1 SHQELIS
8 QSVTLSRPSICLQA
22 FLYSLISINRC
33 TFINPPSQKSSC
45 QICLSPSP
53 IPIPI
58 PIPIPS
64 SSSSSVTGEVFR
76 WSCRACSFS
85 NPAAAAACEVCG
97 ATAALPSLSSASLRA
112 SLLSDLEPEPQEL
125 AHPDIGRVFLPLLR
139 CDAKR
144 SPPPSTSPE
153 TKLGRAAT
161 SHKRPRAHEEQQK
174 QQLVMNPPSPALV
187 LLSSRVET
195 LSAGSTLGR
204 AGSLRKPHWISEHE
218 PNVGRSAQ
226 FCAARHRLVRSWAVP
241 CCSVSSCTTPG
252 GRITSSSYRTHA
264 PRWFRGAISAPRD
277 YVISGMLHRLWSATS
292 ALRWLL
298 AVVTWA
304 KLMLLMPLFTGNV
317 GGNSKRCI
325 IKLLSYNVWFRE
337 DLELRRRMQAL
348 GDLIEQNSPDFICLQ
363 MSKLP
368 LKRFSCIPFT
378 NSVMGRELCL
388 ADIDVGGSKKL
399 IVATSHL
406 ESPCPAPPRWDQMY
420 SKERVAQANEAI
432 NLLKD
437 SPNAIFAG
445 DMNWDD
451 RLDGAFPLPD
461 GWIDAWLE
469 LRPGENGWTYDTKA
483 NQMLSGNRTLQ
494 KRLDR
499 FMCNLHDFKVDGIE
513 MIGVEAIPGLSYCKE
528 KKVRKVFQKLV
539 LPVLP
544 SDHYGLLLTI
554 SSL

>member
-1 SHQELIS
+1 M
-8 QSVTLSRPSICLQA
+8 TLSSVGLPLPLLGVPFRLPPRSVFA
-22 FLYSLISINRC
+22 FQKPNFSPNHHLLLLRQVENKMASSSSFSSSCSWTCNRC
-33 TFINPPSQKSSC
+33 TFVNPPSQKSSC
-45 QICLSPSP
+45 QICLSP
-53 IPIPI
+53 IPIPSSL
-58 PIPIPS
+58 PS
-64 SSSSSVTGEVFR
+64 SSSSSVTSEVFR
-76 WSCRACSFS
+76 WSCRACTFS
-85 NPAAAAACEVCG
+85 NPADAAACEVCG
-97 ATAALPSLSSASLRA
+97 TTAALPSPSSASRLA
-112 SLLSDLEPEPQEL
+112 SLLSDLEPEPHEL

-139 CDAKR
+139 CGAKR
-144 SPPPSTSPE
+144 PPPSTSPE
-153 TKLGRAAT
+153 TKLRRAAT
-161 SHKRPRAHEEQQK
+161 SHKLPRAHEEQQK
-174 QQLVMNPPSPALV
+174 QQVAVNAPSPAL
-187 LLSSRVET
+187 
-195 LSAGSTLGR
+195 
-204 AGSLRKPHWISEHE
+204 
-218 PNVGRSAQ
+218 
-226 FCAARHRLVRSWAVP
+226 
-241 CCSVSSCTTPG
+241 
-252 GRITSSSYRTHA
+252 
-264 PRWFRGAISAPRD
+264 
-277 YVISGMLHRLWSATS
+277 
-292 ALRWLL
+292 
-298 AVVTWA
+298 
-304 KLMLLMPLFTGNV
+304 GNV
-317 GGNSKRCI
+317 GENPKRCI
-325 IKLLSYNVWFRE
+325 IKILSYNVWFRE
-337 DLELRRRMQAL
+337 DLELRRRMQGL

-363 MSKLP
+363 EVTPSIYEIFQESNWLKHYKCSVPQHLSTERPYFCMQMSKLP
-368 LKRFSCIPFT
+368 MKGFSCIPFT

-420 SKERVAQANEAI
+420 SKERVAQAKEAI

-451 RLDGAFPLPD
+451 KLDGAFPLPD

-528 KKVRKVFQKLV
+528 KKVRKVFKKLV